1 MQTTGVQVVRALGL
15 ALALL
20 LLGCADFRNFRQR
33 IHVPAFLDPPSLE
46 FPAGPEVGIDV
57 RVGPFALDVSGDAR
71 LERLD
76 AHRIRLRS
84 PSGNLAIRL
93 APGEAIYGLTARI
106 VSERE
111 ASETDVQAVGGLDRR
126 GERVAMWVI
135 PSEAVYAPFYVSS
148 RGYGMWIEG
157 THPGT
162 YDIGRAEPDLLRT
175 NWSVGPEGLSA
186 VFVEGPAYTDILERY
201 TAMTG
206 RPILTPEWVF
216 LPWKWRDEVASGK
229 YAELDGVTLNAE
241 VVDDITGYEKLGFP
255 VGVYLIDRPWA
266 AGNYGYGNLD
276 WDPERFPNGDAMV
289 RLLQARGWRVIVWGA
304 PWALGHHDW
313 EHGSEARARG
323 YLIGDRNIDYT
334 NPEAAAW
341 QRGKLEAFMRRSGID
356 GWKLDRG
363 DEYNPSHP
371 DDIYHDGR
379 SGLVVHNDY
388 PRMYV
393 ENFHAAA
400 RAVRGDDFV
409 LKARPAYTGTTQW
422 SIVYGGDIPGA
433 VGLFRK
439 QATDKG
445 LRSAI
450 IGMQRTAFMGYPVWG
465 SDTGGYE
472 GFRERELFARWLA
485 FSAFC
490 PLMEIG
496 GVGPHEPWAMPTE
509 PRFDEEMIAIYRRY
523 TWLHARLR
531 DYTYALSRRAHET
544 GDPIVHPLVF
554 DWPDDPQLRDLWD
567 EYMYGPSLLVAP
579 VWEHGRREREVYL
592 PAGEW
597 IDLWDPMRKFTG
609 PSRVTVAAPLDRI
622 PVFVKADAARL
633 LPPDLMDVPAV
644 TSAGRSSSR

>member
-1 MQTTGVQVVRALGL
+1 MHRPVLIV
-15 ALALL
+15 LL
-20 LLGCADFRNFRQR
+20 LLAGCAGWRNFQQR
-33 IHVPAFLDPPSLE
+33 IHKPAFFDPPSLD
-46 FPAGPEVGIDV
+46 FAPGPEIAIDV
-57 RVGPFALDVSGDAR
+57 RTGPFALDVAGDAR
-71 LERLD
+71 LERID
-76 AHRIRLRS
+76 AHRIRVHSR
-84 PSGNLAIRL
+84 SGNLAIRL

-106 VSERE
+106 VSDR
-111 ASETDVQAVGGLDRR
+111 AQSETDVQAVGGLDRR
-126 GERVAMWVI
+126 GERVEMWII

-157 THPGT
+157 SHPGT
-162 YDIGRAEPDLLRT
+162 YDIGKTEPDVLRT

-186 VFVEGPAYTDILERY
+186 VFIEGPGYAEILERY
-201 TAMTG
+201 TALTG
-206 RPILTPEWVF
+206 RPILPPKWVF
-216 LPWKWRDEVASGK
+216 LPWKWRDEVASGRH
-229 YAELDGVTLNAE
+229 ADVDGTRINAE
-241 VVDDITGYEKLGFP
+241 VADDITHYEQLGFP
-255 VGVYLIDRPWA
+255 AGVYLVDRPWA
-266 AGNYGYGNLD
+266 EGNYGYGTLR

-289 RLLQARGWRVIVWGA
+289 RLLQRRGWRVVVWGA
-304 PWALGHHDW
+304 PWALGHHGW
-313 EHGSEARARG
+313 EHGSQARARG

-341 QRGKLEAFMRRSGID
+341 QRAELEAFMRQSGID

-371 DDIYHDGR
+371 EDVYADGR
-379 SGLVVHNDY
+379 NGLVVHNDY

-393 ENFHAAA
+393 RNFYEAA
-400 RAVRGDDFV
+400 RAVRGGDFV

-439 QATDKG
+439 RPTDRG

-450 IGMQRTAFMGYPVWG
+450 IGLQRTAFMGYPVWG

-496 GVGPHEPWAMPTE
+496 GVGSHEPWAMPTR
-509 PRFDEEMIAIYRRY
+509 PRRDEEMIAIYRRY
-523 TWLHARLR
+523 TQLHARLQ
-531 DYTYALSRRAHET
+531 DYSFALAQRAHET
-544 GDPIVHPLVF
+544 GTPIVHPLVF
-554 DWPDDPQLRDLWD
+554 DWPDDPRVRDRWD

-597 IDLWDPMRKFTG
+597 SDLWDPAQRLQG
-609 PSRVTVAAPLDRI
+609 PATVRAEVPLDRI
-622 PVFVKADAARL
+622 AVYVKRDAAHL
-633 LPPDLMDVPAV
+633 LPAGLVDDL
-644 TSAGRSSSR
+644 

>member
-1 MQTTGVQVVRALGL
+1 MRTAVLALVL
-15 ALALL
+15 ALA
-20 LLGCADFRNFRQR
+20 GCADFQNFRQR
-33 IHVPAFLDPPSLE
+33 IHKPAFFDPPSLD
-46 FPAGPEVGIDV
+46 FPAGPQIALDV
-57 RVGPFALDVSGDAR
+57 RSAPFALDVAGDAQI
-71 LERLD
+71 ERLD

-84 PSGNLAIRL
+84 HSGNLAIRL

-106 VSERE
+106 VAERGP
-111 ASETDVQAVGGLDRR
+111 SETKVQAVGGLDRR
-126 GERVAMWVI
+126 GERVEMWVI

-157 THPGT
+157 SHPGSF
-162 YDIGRAEPDLLRT
+162 DIGKTESDVLRT
-175 NWSVGPEGLSA
+175 NWSVGAEGLSA
-186 VFVEGPAYTDILERY
+186 VFVEGPGYAEILERY

-206 RPILTPEWVF
+206 RPILPPRWVF
-216 LPWKWRDEVASGK
+216 LPWKWRDEVASGRHTP
-229 YAELDGVTLNAE
+229 LDRIKINAE
-241 VVDDITGYEKLGFP
+241 VADDISQYAALGLP

-289 RLLQARGWRVIVWGA
+289 RLLHARGWRVIVWGS

-341 QRGKLEAFMRRSGID
+341 QRAKLEAFMRRTAID

-363 DEYNPSHP
+363 DEYNPSHA

-379 SGLVVHNDY
+379 NGLVVHNDY

-393 ENFHAAA
+393 KNFYDAA

-433 VGLFRK
+433 VGLLRK
-439 QATDKG
+439 RHTDKG

-496 GVGPHEPWAMPTE
+496 GSGSHEPWAMPGE
-509 PRFDEEMIAIYRRY
+509 PRYDREMIAIYRRY
-523 TWLHARLR
+523 TRLHARLA
-531 DYTYALSRRAHET
+531 DYTFELAERAHAT
-544 GDPIVHPLVF
+544 GNPIVHPLVF
-554 DWPDDPQLRDLWD
+554 DWPDDLAVRDLWD

-597 IDLWDPMRKFTG
+597 IDLWNPGRPLRG
-609 PSRVTVAAPLDRI
+609 PVRVKVPAPLDRI
-622 PVFVKADAARL
+622 PVYVKADAAHL
-633 LPPDLMDVPAV
+633 LPEGLVE
-644 TSAGRSSSR
+644 GL